1 MCDTRIRLNSPL
13 IHSSANLF
21 AWKGSGIV
29 LLCERA
35 GENWV
40 VARGWTGEDELTDVR
55 RWTFP
60 TYNRFVIQIGRLVRE
75 ATGEETDAIEAQLA
89 ARNWAESNVH
99 VPEAFF

>member
-1 MCDTRIRLNSPL
+1 MCETRIRPNAPV
-13 IHSSANLF
+13 IRSSTDLF
-21 AWKGSGIV
+21 AWKGAGIV

-35 GENWV
+35 GDNWV
-40 VARGWTGEDELTDVR
+40 VARGWTVEDALSDVR

-89 ARNWAESNVH
+89 ARDWAETSVQ
-99 VPEAFF
+99 VPDIQL